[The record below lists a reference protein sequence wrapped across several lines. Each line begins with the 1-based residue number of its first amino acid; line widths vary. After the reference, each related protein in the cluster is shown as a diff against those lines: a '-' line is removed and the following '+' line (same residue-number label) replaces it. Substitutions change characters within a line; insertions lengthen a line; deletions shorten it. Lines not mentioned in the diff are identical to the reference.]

1 MGQKNDQKNDALKK
15 KDKQL
20 AENLKISYD
29 MAKIQL
35 NDEILRNER
44 LDAKFNFLLVF
55 LAGLLAALNMIIPYE
70 ENLTQTSRIISNVI
84 LIEFI
89 ASVIIS
95 GLLILLGM
103 FPKANNAIDSKN
115 FVNPEFNT
123 SDETRVLGGYIK
135 GLADSIDSYHKT
147 NEKKARLMKAA
158 FIFGIIAF
166 AFFLTLLIIKI
177 I

>member
-1 MGQKNDQKNDALKK
+1 MENKKQNTRVKDQ
-15 KDKQL
+15 QL
-20 AENLKISYD
+20 LENLKVSYD
-29 MAKIQL
+29 IAKIQL
-35 NDEILRNER
+35 NDEISRNER

-89 ASVIIS
+89 ATVIIS
-95 GLLILLGM
+95 GFLILLGM

-115 FVNPEFNT
+115 FVNLEFNA

-147 NEKKARLMKAA
+147 NEKKARLMKAS

-166 AFFLTLLIIKI
+166 VLFLTLLIIKI